1 LDYFDA
7 VKIGLTATPATHTLA
22 LFKNKVFSYSTEK
35 AVMED
40 YLVDFDAVK
49 IKSGVHVNGAF
60 LKEGELVGEIDTETG
75 AEQLD
80 NLEDEREF
88 GASEIEQKITAPDST
103 KKIINAYKKYTDQHE
118 KEYGRFPKTLIFAVN
133 DLPHVSHADEVVRTC
148 KDIFGKGDD
157 FVMKITGSPTVDR
170 PLQKIRQFRNR
181 PEPKIVVTVDML
193 TTGVDIPAIEMVVFM
208 RMVKSRIL
216 WVQMLGR
223 GTRLCPEINK
233 EKFTIFDCF
242 DGTLI
247 NYFKNA
253 TDFDVNL
260 QKDTIPLPEIIERIY
275 DNRDRE
281 YNTKVLIKRLRR
293 IEKSVGAEARE
304 KLSKYLPDGDLKVYT
319 DKLKGNLDKNFTET
333 MNLLRDKEFIDLLSN
348 LPRSKKLF
356 LKGYDIVDT
365 VEDEVMFRV
374 GSDYQKPADYL
385 KLFEK
390 FVAENP
396 EHIEAIEILLS
407 RPSKW
412 NTDALEELRNKL
424 RKSDFSEKDLQR
436 GHELVY
442 KTPLADIISMIK
454 HASDFQVPILNAQ
467 ERVETALALIMG
479 TKQFTDEQQTWLAYI
494 KEHLIEN
501 LAIAEEDFEIMPVFA
516 RHGGLVVAKK
526 IFGDDFSLLINKIN
540 ESLAA

>member
-1 LDYFDA
+1 
-7 VKIGLTATPATHTLA
+7 
-22 LFKNKVFSYSTEK
+22 
-35 AVMED
+35 M
-40 YLVDFDAVK
+40 
-49 IKSGVHVNGAF
+49 NGAF

-75 AEQLD
+75 VEQLD

-88 GASEIEQKITAPDST
+88 GANEIEEKITSPDST

-260 QKDTIPLPEIIERIY
+260 QKDAIPLPEIIERIY

-304 KLSKYLPDGDLKVYT
+304 KLSKYLPDGDLKAYT
-319 DKLKGNLDKNFTET
+319 DKLKGNLDNNFTET
-333 MNLLRDKEFIDLLSN
+333 MKLLRDKEFMDLLLN
-348 LPRSKKLF
+348 LPRPKKLF

-365 VEDEVMFRV
+365 VEDEVMFRT
-374 GSDYQKPADYL
+374 GNDYQKPADYL

-396 EHIEAIEILLS
+396 EHIQAIEILLS
-407 RPSKW
+407 RPSQW
-412 NTDALEELRNKL
+412 NTDA
-424 RKSDFSEKDLQR
+424 
-436 GHELVY
+436 
-442 KTPLADIISMIK
+442 A
-454 HASDFQVPILNAQ
+454 
-467 ERVETALALIMG
+467 
-479 TKQFTDEQQTWLAYI
+479 
-494 KEHLIEN
+494 
-501 LAIAEEDFEIMPVFA
+501 
-516 RHGGLVVAKK
+516 
-526 IFGDDFSLLINKIN
+526 
-540 ESLAA
+540 